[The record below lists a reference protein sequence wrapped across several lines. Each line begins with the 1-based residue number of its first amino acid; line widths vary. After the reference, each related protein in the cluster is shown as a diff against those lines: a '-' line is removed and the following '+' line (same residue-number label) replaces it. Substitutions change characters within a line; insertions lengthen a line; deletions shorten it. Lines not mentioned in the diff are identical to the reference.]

1 MIFGLRNFNM
11 KMNKAGME
19 DLLSGGGPAPKA
31 EEIIEEEILTPEDLG
46 TEELISDPIADDL
59 EHKLKTIEAEK
70 KLMQDELENKL
81 KAAREDA
88 AKKRL
93 QNKELKSQASEMFS
107 VERETLAKEIAELK
121 RQTKELESFK
131 KKEELNDKEIGER
144 LELSKL
150 EIESQNKALL
160 KANKKAEESQAKLQ
174 EFLDQ
179 QKETELIQSQILGE
193 KITEIIES
201 LPEDKRRYAKL
212 IANGE
217 DDKKAGLYALIE
229 AKNEG
234 LFGVKKVEV
243 AHQVPRKDAETIN
256 ETSNNKNTSKSK
268 IANGL
273 RNIRGTGVL
282 TPGMKIV

>member
-1 MIFGLRNFNM
+1 M

-19 DLLSGGGPAPKA
+19 DLLGGSGPAPKA

-59 EHKLKTIEAEK
+59 ELKLKTIEAEK

-201 LPEDKRRYAKL
+201 LPADQSRYAKL
-212 IANGE
+212 IANG
-217 DDKKAGLYALIE
+217 
-229 AKNEG
+229 
-234 LFGVKKVEV
+234 
-243 AHQVPRKDAETIN
+243 
-256 ETSNNKNTSKSK
+256 
-268 IANGL
+268 
-273 RNIRGTGVL
+273 
-282 TPGMKIV
+282 